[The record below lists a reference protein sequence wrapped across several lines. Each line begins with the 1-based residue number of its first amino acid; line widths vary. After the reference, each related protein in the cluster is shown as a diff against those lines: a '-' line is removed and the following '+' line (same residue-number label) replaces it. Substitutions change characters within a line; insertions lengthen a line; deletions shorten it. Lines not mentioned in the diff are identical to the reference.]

1 MSWRL
6 LLGAFCLWSFL
17 GNPWFG
23 FLSDGTE
30 DRLVFGISWGQAVA
44 ELPFVLP
51 FSLLAVLWLGAG
63 LTVRLILIADDGL
76 VVGVHFI

>member
-6 LLGAFCLWSFL
+6 LLGAFCLWGFL
-17 GNPWFG
+17 GNPRFG

-30 DRLVFGISWGQAVA
+30 DRPVFGIGRGQAVV

-51 FSLLAVLWLGAG
+51 FGLLAALWLGAG
-63 LTVRLILIADDGL
+63 LAVRLILIVDDGL